1 MDQEFGSSKCKL
13 LYTEWIHNKIL
24 LYSTGKYIQYPFI
37 SHKGKKKCIYVYT
50 HTQIYVCVKSVNC
63 SVISD
68 SLQLH
73 ELQPTRLLCPW
84 NSPGKNTG
92 MGSYF
97 LLQGIFST
105 QGLQE
110 DSLPSEPPGKSI
122 ILVVVETNVNSRL
135 VGWFFFFSF
144 FELQLLRLILLVEH
158 RCVRIHKDFDKRSA
172 EDMWY
177 KRIFK
182 KN

>member
-92 MGSYF
+92 VGCHF
-97 LLQGIFST
+97 LLPPQLQSRITRADIFVKIKNTIEMPGNQTRSQMGIV
-105 QGLQE
+105 E
-110 DSLPSEPPGKSI
+110 DGKEPGFNIRK
-122 ILVVVETNVNSRL
+122 
-135 VGWFFFFSF
+135 
-144 FELQLLRLILLVEH
+144 LLR
-158 RCVRIHKDFDKRSA
+158 RC
-172 EDMWY
+172 
-177 KRIFK
+177 
-182 KN
+182 